1 MQRSPVHRV
10 LRHPGPLALC
20 VISLSSAVAAQPA
33 APAAPAAAP
42 APGAAPPAAAAP
54 APGAR
59 PSAGAAASA
68 GPEGTDSTIQLR
80 QAPELKDPLVEAL
93 TPKSGGLTA
102 NEVARRAVT
111 ASDTLAA
118 KRAEIDAAA
127 AKVDEAVAT
136 FLPRLTLTASY
147 TRLSELNNTLSS
159 GGGGLVGGPVGNPLQ
174 VGNCQEAVAGDPTTL
189 TCVVTNA
196 QAIAVDFP
204 SLPNNYSLKANLN
217 VPFSDYLLRLS
228 SSIATTKHNKRAAEL
243 NELATRRKTAADAR
257 VAFYNWTRGIGQL
270 VVSQTSLERVNA
282 RLQDARVAFEL
293 GSATRADVLRLEALV
308 ASTQAGIDAVHA
320 FRDLSAEQLS
330 TIMKDP
336 RREYELGEDVMAP
349 VPLEPAATLA
359 EAVDRAAVQRLEL
372 QALGESSQALRESVT
387 VMRRGQLPRLDGFA
401 TYEYANP
408 NQRVFPQQNKFTG
421 TWMAGVALTYVVNDY
436 FSNGAIAKELEAQRR
451 GLEAQRRALKD
462 GVRMEVTAAYLDG
475 RKARAALVAAQRGTE
490 AARAAYDV
498 ATELYRVGRA
508 TTTDVIEAESELVAA
523 QLQLVN
529 AYIDERVARTQ
540 LVYAMGGDLDRVE

>member
-1 MQRSPVHRV
+1 MQRSSVRRL

-20 VISLSSAVAAQPA
+20 ILSFSSALAAQPVAPA
-33 APAAPAAAP
+33 APAAPTAPGAALPTATAPAGAAA
-42 APGAAPPAAAAP
+42 AAPPAAP
-54 APGAR
+54 Q
-59 PSAGAAASA
+59 
-68 GPEGTDSTIQLR
+68 GTDSTFLLR
-80 QAPELKDPLVEAL
+80 QAPQLNDPLVEAL

-102 NEVARRAVT
+102 NEVARRAVA

-147 TRLSELNNTLSS
+147 TRLSQLNNALST
-159 GGGGLVGGPVGNPLQ
+159 GGGGLVGGPVGRPLT
-174 VGNCQEAVAGDPTTL
+174 VGNCQEAVPGDANTL

-204 SLPNNYSLKANLN
+204 SLPNNYSLKANLA

-228 SSIATTKHNKRAAEL
+228 SSIATTKHNQRAAEL
-243 NELATRRKTAADAR
+243 NELATRRKTAADGR
-257 VAFYNWTRGIGQL
+257 VAFYNWARGIGQL
-270 VVSQTSLERVNA
+270 VVSQKSFERVQA

-293 GSATRADVLRLEALV
+293 GSATRADVLRLEALL
-308 ASTQAGIDAVHA
+308 ASTQAGIDAVQA

-330 TIMKDP
+330 TVMKDP
-336 RREYELGEDVMAP
+336 RHQYEIGENVVGPIAAEP
-349 VPLEPAATLA
+349 VGTLT
-359 EAVDRAAVQRLEL
+359 EALDRAAVARLEL
-372 QALGESSQALRESVT
+372 QALGESSQALRESIT

-408 NQRVFPQQNKFTG
+408 NQRVFPQQDKFTG
-421 TWMAGVALTYVVNDY
+421 TWMAGVALTYAVNDY
-436 FSNGAIAKELEAQRR
+436 FSNGAISKELEAQKR
-451 GLEAQRRALKD
+451 GLDAQRNALKD

-508 TTTDVIEAESELVAA
+508 TTTDVIDAESELVSA

-529 AYIDERVARTQ
+529 AYIDERVARTK
-540 LVYAMGGDLDRVE
+540 LVYAMGGDMDRVE

>member
-1 MQRSPVHRV
+1 MQRSPVRRV
-10 LRHPGPLALC
+10 LSHPGPLALC
-20 VISLSSAVAAQPA
+20 VLSFSSTLAAQTV
-33 APAAPAAAP
+33 APAAPTAPRAATPATPAPATAPAAAPGAAP
-42 APGAAPPAAAAP
+42 APGAQ
-54 APGAR
+54 
-59 PSAGAAASA
+59 
-68 GPEGTDSTIQLR
+68 GTESTIELR
-80 QAPELKDPLVEAL
+80 QAPELNDPLVQAL

-102 NEVARRAVT
+102 NEVARRAVV

-127 AKVDEAVAT
+127 AKVDEAIAT

-147 TRLSELNNTLSS
+147 TRLSKINNTLSS
-159 GGGGLVGGPVGNPLQ
+159 GGGGLVGAQGQPNSLLHVGACPD
-174 VGNCQEAVAGDPTTL
+174 GSAGD
-189 TCVVTNA
+189 CVLGA
-196 QAIAVDFP
+196 GIIAVDFP

-228 SSIATTKHNKRAAEL
+228 SSIATTKHDKRAAEL
-243 NELATRRKTAADAR
+243 NARAERRKAAADAR

-270 VVSQTSLERVNA
+270 VVSQTSLERVKA

-308 ASTQAGIDAVHA
+308 ASTQAGIDAAQA

-336 RREYELGEDVMAP
+336 RHEYEIGEDVMTP
-349 VPLEPAATLA
+349 VPAEPVATLA

-387 VMRRGQLPRLDGFA
+387 VMRRGELPRLDGFA

-421 TWMAGVALTYVVNDY
+421 TWMAGVALTYAVNDY
-436 FSNGAIAKELEAQRR
+436 FSNGAIAQQLEAQRR
-451 GLEAQRRALKD
+451 ALEAQRRALKD

-475 RKARAALVAAQRGTE
+475 RKAHAALVAAQRGTE

-529 AYIDERVARTQ
+529 AYIDERVARTK
-540 LVYAMGGDLDRVE
+540 LVYAMGSDLGRVE